1 MAFAGLK
8 KQINK
13 ANQYVTEKM
22 GGAEGTKLDLDFMDM
37 ERKTDVT
44 NELVEEIQIKT
55 KEFLQP
61 NPTARAK
68 MAAVKGI
75 SKLSGQA
82 KSNTYPQPEGLLS
95 DCMLMYGKKLGD
107 NSIFAEA
114 LIEMGESLRQM
125 ADIKYSLDDNIKQ
138 NFLEPLH
145 HLQTKD
151 LKEVMHHRKKL
162 QGRRLDYDCKRRR
175 QAKDDEIRGAEEK
188 FAESLHL
195 AQLGMY
201 NLLENDVEQVSQ
213 MYTFSE
219 ALLEYHQQCADILK
233 GLVETLQIKRDEA
246 ASRPKGEFV
255 PKTLAELNIEGVG
268 VGVVGSDGLGNGGRY
283 FSSNSHKMNHQSSN
297 TKFNNNHKNY
307 ESSKNNLFNN
317 KTNNSISNSNNNNQ
331 YNMFSSQQNLAKTNI
346 IHSSN
351 FARSRTYGSQ
361 QSLSTASNHS
371 SSSSHRTNNN
381 NDLLLNFNSTT
392 MTNSHTNNI
401 NNCNS
406 TNNMLLSDMSAI
418 PTDVWANAWNSP
430 PSVTR
435 TPNPVQFP
443 SANMSNMAMHA
454 TQSNHITTTTTTSNR
469 NHFSN
474 FNNQNGHIND
484 PWTGTKQTM
493 ESTWG
498 YECSFLPSPLPS
510 PMRSPA
516 KTPLPQQPQQQRPS
530 GPCCSA
536 LYDFDPENPGEL
548 GFKENDIIQLLN
560 RVDEN
565 WYEGSVNGRT
575 GYFPQT
581 YVQVITPLP

>member
-44 NELVEEIQIKT
+44 VELVEELQTKT

-82 KSNTYPQPEGLLS
+82 KSNTYPQPEGLLA
-95 DCMLMYGKKLGD
+95 DCMLLYGKKLGED
-107 NSIFAEA
+107 SIFAQA
-114 LIEMGESLRQM
+114 LIEMGESLKQM
-125 ADIKYSLDDNIKQ
+125 ADVKYSLDDNIKQ

-175 QAKDDEIRGAEEK
+175 QAKGSHITDDEIRSAEEK

-195 AQLGMY
+195 AQMGMF

-213 MYTFSE
+213 LVTFSE
-219 ALLEYHQQCADILK
+219 GLLDYHQQCTEVLK
-233 GLVETLQIKRDEA
+233 CLVETLQGKREEA
-246 ASRPKGEFV
+246 ECRPKTEFV
-255 PKTLAELNIEGVG
+255 PKTLADMNIEGL
-268 VGVVGSDGLGNGGRY
+268 SMDGLNGGRHLQ
-283 FSSNSHKMNHQSSN
+283 NSHPELNSTSSR
-297 TKFNNNHKNY
+297 
-307 ESSKNNLFNN
+307 
-317 KTNNSISNSNNNNQ
+317 NSNM
-331 YNMFSSQQNLAKTNI
+331 YSSQQNLSTSRSAGG
-346 IHSSN
+346 SAGGALGGDGN
-351 FARSRTYGSQ
+351 FTRSKMYGSQ
-361 QSLSTASNHS
+361 QSLSSKRQSNGQPNARS
-371 SSSSHRTNNN
+371 SSS
-381 NDLLLNFNSTT
+381 F
-392 MTNSHTNNI
+392 NSHTKNPYYV
-401 NNCNS
+401 S
-406 TNNMLLSDMSAI
+406 GVADQWL
-418 PTDVWANAWNSP
+418 NAWDLPAP
-430 PSVTR
+430 PQPAPTTR
-435 TPNPVQFP
+435 STASRRNPSSRSIQMPSNP
-443 SANMSNMAMHA
+443 SA
-454 TQSNHITTTTTTSNR
+454 TTHN
-469 NHFSN
+469 SN
-474 FNNQNGHIND
+474 FNND
-484 PWTGTKQTM
+484 PW
-493 ESTWG
+493 SA
-498 YECSFLPSPLPS
+498 SPLPS

-516 KTPLPQQPQQQRPS
+516 KAPQPQRPN

-536 LYDFDPENPGEL
+536 LYDFEPENPGEL

-560 RVDEN
+560 KVDEN

-575 GYFPQT
+575 GYFPQS
-581 YVQVITPLP
+581 YVQVVVPLP